1 MRAGRKTIFP
11 SLPFAAGPIEGSTR
25 QTTIRLMSGQ
35 LADDECVELVRGGNA
50 YLKGILDR
58 KDQFD
63 DIETNVV

>member
-1 MRAGRKTIFP
+1 VVSF
-11 SLPFAAGPIEGSTR
+11 
-25 QTTIRLMSGQ
+25 
-35 LADDECVELVRGGNA
+35 ADDECVELVRGGNA